1 MVKDLTVQNTLES
14 LLNTPNQK
22 AQKPTSGKS
31 FQETLKES
39 MEKVNKLQKEADEA
53 VKKLATGQGG
63 NIQDT
68 MLAIEKADISF
79 RMMMQIR
86 NKIVEAYEEI
96 WRMQT

>member
-1 MVKDLTVQNTLES
+1 MKDLTIQNSLKS
-14 LLNTPNQK
+14 LLNSPSQK
-22 AQKPTSGKS
+22 TRKPVTGKS
-31 FQETLKES
+31 FQETLKDS

>member
-1 MVKDLTVQNTLES
+1 MKDLTIQNTLES
-14 LLNTPNQK
+14 LLNEPAKK
-22 AQKPTSGKS
+22 AEKPVSGKS
-31 FQETLKES
+31 FQDTLKES
-39 MEKVNKLQKEADEA
+39 MEKVNELQKEADEA

-63 NIQDT
+63 NIHET

>member
-1 MVKDLTVQNTLES
+1 MKDITIQNTLES
-14 LLNTPNQK
+14 LLNEPSR
-22 AQKPTSGKS
+22 KPAKPASGKS

-39 MEKVNKLQKEADEA
+39 MEKVNELQKEADEA